1 MPESEFLQKIIKYEI
16 SLMNAVKALSSL
28 DFLKIAIS
36 FTVLKE
42 QIRIIKNSGGEGR
55 NPVPLI

>member
-28 DFLKIAIS
+28 DFLKIAIE